1 MADVWIPL
9 GLFAGLAIVLAALW
23 WLAARVRRRGA
34 DVLGPFD
41 ELWHPAAHRT
51 RIERQEQAEHRAP
64 APSPDDQDPSAPS
77 QPVQPSLGS
86 PEPPRA
92 AA

>member
-9 GLFAGLAIVLAALW
+9 GLLAALALVVAALW
-23 WLAARVRRRGA
+23 WLAVRVRRRGA
-34 DVLGPFD
+34 DLLGPFD

-64 APSPDDQDPSAPS
+64 APSPDD
-77 QPVQPSLGS
+77 L
-86 PEPPRA
+86 
-92 AA
+92 